1 MAIANQGYR
10 RDLNL
15 SETTNDTVALDN
27 LAGAGT
33 ADDISYIQNNLR
45 NTSSI
50 GFNSV
55 DADGFF
61 SFATDRDIAIDSIKS
76 VADVDANDNPI
87 NSSTITVN
95 LTNPYL
101 IKFGDLINISGIVDG
116 TAGSP
121 AENLNGQHSVTAVT
135 PNLKEVSF
143 KISGIRYSN
152 DSIADSAITFTLK
165 VQKIFVFTDGDIINV
180 NGNVT
185 IGGVSFTENT
195 NYYVVESDGVS
206 KFKLSTT
213 SGGSAISIAGGATAT
228 PDNFQFK
235 RQDAVHQEQI
245 INFIKPQIQDT
256 EFFSYVDDIN
266 GTFESTQ
273 SNIESAEFFSL
284 KKYRG
289 DQSVTTSDSIK
300 FEGSINLHD
309 PDNYNQT
316 GSLVTNQGVSGA
328 PAPGIYIG
336 DTRAFSSDN
345 NPWTESAGTGS
356 ANGKLTTE
364 SEEVSIGELAFLDGT
379 PLDNSQDGSMIITGI
394 DNDVSNASGVVASSF
409 THKLPVQVQDSSGNK
424 ETYYL
429 LLTEN

>member
-50 GFNSV
+50 GFNKI

-61 SFATDRDIAIDSIKS
+61 SFATDRNIAIDSIKS
-76 VADVDANDNPI
+76 VADVDANNNPI
-87 NSSTITVN
+87 NSSSITVN

-116 TAGSP
+116 TTGSP
-121 AENLNGQHSVTAVT
+121 AENLNGQHSVISVS

-228 PDNFQFK
+228 PDNFQFV
-235 RQDAVHQEQI
+235 RQDAVRQQQLVNYI
-245 INFIKPQIQDT
+245 QPQVQDT
-256 EFFSYVDDIN
+256 THFGYQDSVN
-266 GTFESTQ
+266 STLESTQ
-273 SNIESAEFFSL
+273 TNIESAEFFSL

-289 DQSVTTSDSIK
+289 DKNLTTPDPVK
-300 FEGSINLHD
+300 YEGSIVLND
-309 PDNYNQT
+309 PGNYNND
-316 GSLVTNQGVSGA
+316 SNKVLNQGVTGA

-345 NPWTESAGTGS
+345 NPWVKSSDTGNT
-356 ANGKLTTE
+356 NGKLTTE
-364 SEEVSIGELAFLDGT
+364 SEEVSIGELAFLDG
-379 PLDNSQDGSMIITGI
+379 GASMVITGI
-394 DNDVSNASGVVASSF
+394 ENDISTVDVTANSF
-409 THKLPVQVQDSSGNK
+409 THKIPVKVQDANGNQ
-424 ETYYL
+424 ESYFL

>member
-228 PDNFQFK
+228 PDNFQFV
-235 RQDAVHQEQI
+235 RQDAVRQQQL
-245 INFIKPQIQDT
+245 INYIQPQVQDT
-256 EFFSYVDDIN
+256 THFSYADSVNDTLDL
-266 GTFESTQ
+266 TQ

-289 DQSVTTSDSIK
+289 DKNLTIPDPVK
-300 FEGSINLHD
+300 YEGSVVLND
-309 PDNYNQT
+309 PGNYNSISNKVLNV
-316 GSLVTNQGVSGA
+316 GEDGA

-345 NPWTESAGTGS
+345 NPWVKSSDTGNT
-356 ANGKLTTE
+356 NGKLTTE
-364 SEEVSIGELAFLDGT
+364 SEEVSIGELAFLDG
-379 PLDNSQDGSMIITGI
+379 GASMVITGI
-394 DNDVSNASGVVASSF
+394 ENDISTVDVTANSF
-409 THKLPVQVQDSSGNK
+409 THKIPIKVQDANGNQ
-424 ETYYL
+424 ESYFL

>member
-61 SFATDRDIAIDSIKS
+61 SFATDRDITIDSIKS

-116 TAGSP
+116 TPGSP

-152 DSIADSAITFTLK
+152 DYIADSAITFTLN

-180 NGNVT
+180 NENVFIGTVQKDENGNDIPT
-185 IGGVSFTENT
+185 LAKGT

-213 SGGSAISIAGGATAT
+213 SGGSAISISGSAT
-228 PDNFQFK
+228 PDNFQFV
-235 RQDAVHQEQI
+235 RQDAVRQQQL
-245 INFIKPQIQDT
+245 INYIQPQIQDT
-256 EFFSYVDDIN
+256 THFSYEGSVNSTLD
-266 GTFESTQ
+266 STQ

-289 DQSVTTSDSIK
+289 DKNLTTPDPVK
-300 FEGSINLHD
+300 YEGSIVLND
-309 PDNYNQT
+309 PGDYNNV
-316 GSLVTNQGVSGA
+316 SNKVLNQGVTGA

-345 NPWTESAGTGS
+345 NPWVKSSDTGNT
-356 ANGKLTTE
+356 NGKLTTE
-364 SEEVSIGELAFLDGT
+364 SEEVSIGELAFLDG
-379 PLDNSQDGSMIITGI
+379 GASMVITGI
-394 DNDVSNASGVVASSF
+394 ENDISTVDVTANSF
-409 THKLPVQVQDSSGNK
+409 THKIPVKVQDANGNQ
-424 ETYYL
+424 ESYFL